1 MKTNTNYT
9 TAMNNTN
16 YTTNGIREFF
26 NRLFIDDYEP
36 KSEYNDEVAA
46 ICREVFPKKTT
57 IKISEK
63 NLHNSEK
70 MLTFV
75 SETMEETT
83 MKNTNNTTDMS
94 KKANYTLFYGTE
106 ENAFEVERIGDFATE
121 SECFDCIRKNL
132 AEDCK
137 YLPESEREEAYNTL
151 CEFITEGGFEGVNNQ
166 DYFEMYLILGF
177 GDTEGAEVEF
187 GELRD
192 EFFGDMD

>member
-70 MLTFV
+70 
-75 SETMEETT
+75 
-83 MKNTNNTTDMS
+83 
-94 KKANYTLFYGTE
+94 
-106 ENAFEVERIGDFATE
+106 
-121 SECFDCIRKNL
+121 
-132 AEDCK
+132 
-137 YLPESEREEAYNTL
+137 
-151 CEFITEGGFEGVNNQ
+151 
-166 DYFEMYLILGF
+166 IL
-177 GDTEGAEVEF
+177 
-187 GELRD
+187 RN
-192 EFFGDMD
+192 